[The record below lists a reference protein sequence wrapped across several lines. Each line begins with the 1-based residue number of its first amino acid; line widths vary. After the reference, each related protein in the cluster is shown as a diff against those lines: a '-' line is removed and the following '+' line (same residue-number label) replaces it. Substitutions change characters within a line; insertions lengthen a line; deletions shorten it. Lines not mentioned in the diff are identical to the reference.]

1 MTQRR
6 EHGKGKKKEEARL
19 NKRIKRRERKECE
32 EEQGSREKI
41 SDLKIKKMYVNKIV
55 KVR

>member
-32 EEQGSREKI
+32 EE
-41 SDLKIKKMYVNKIV
+41 
-55 KVR
+55 